1 MSKIILKKS
10 SVADKVPLPADLA
23 YGELALNYADS
34 KLFFKKPDNTIGTIG
49 GASGALQNRYSY
61 TATAAQTTFSATY
74 TAPYVDVY
82 LNGLRLSSGV
92 DYVAT
97 NGTSVV
103 LTPGAAVNDLVEIV
117 AQVVNIMA
125 LVDATKLAL
134 TGGTMTGVIGFAAGQ
149 TFPGTQTTLVSST
162 SIKTINGISVLGSG
176 NIQIDGGVVSF
187 NTRTGAVTLSSTDV
201 TTALGFT
208 PVSQSAINSSIN
220 AVIDAAP
227 GTLDTLNELAAALG
241 DDPNF
246 ATTVTSNIASKLS
259 LSGGS
264 LTGAL
269 SVAGTTTATQFTGS
283 GAGLTSIPNSA
294 TTATN
299 ANTVSTIVARDANG
313 DFLAGGINTAR
324 GLIDTSVANTFR
336 ILNPGGAA
344 YYIGVTTGAIQI
356 QLPTGFGNGTFLDT
370 VIRMRITVSDFSG
383 QGFEIISEAW
393 PYRFGTNIGLNY
405 SRVYMTTG
413 SRQSVNTRW
422 AWDGTRWSFFIGN
435 IGDSWN
441 YAMVNINDV
450 QVGGNI
456 ANTDLWRAGWNIQA
470 NNSSYGTVYG
480 GVNVPTLLATNVSGT
495 VAIANGGTGTT
506 TRQEAMD
513 ALAGAVTSGQ
523 YLRGNGTDVVM
534 SAIQAADVPTLN
546 QSTTGNAATATT
558 LQTARTINGV
568 SFNGSANIT
577 VADSTKLPLAGGTL
591 TGGLSGT
598 TATFSGLI
606 KADGGTTQ
614 VGSSAGTYRQFR
626 FDGTISADGTTFNTL
641 LHAGNYTSYSPSL
654 TGSGASGTWG
664 ISVTGSAASS
674 TLSVIQDTR
683 AAQLT
688 PNDYADYRATYE
700 FTNLIVDSD
709 WRSAFTMKGWND
721 GYAAWQIIG
730 PSSTNSPETF
740 YLRSGL
746 NTTWNPVR
754 TILHSGNY
762 TSYSPTLTG
771 GSASGTWGINITGNA
786 ATATT
791 ATNLSGGSIN
801 ATSASFSGLITGRLS
816 VGTNV
821 NTNND
826 TGSISVRG
834 DSANAASISFHR
846 AGAYAINMGL
856 GTDNVFVIGG
866 WSASSN
872 AFRMDGS
879 GNLTMLANVTAY
891 SDERVKT
898 NWRDLRPDF
907 IDRLAEVKHG
917 IYDRTDQVSTQVGVS
932 AQSLREILEQAV
944 MENADGQL
952 SVAYGN
958 AALVS
963 AVELAK
969 RVVDQEA
976 RIQHLETLINTIL
989 NKD

>member
-149 TFPGTQTTLVSST
+149 TFPGTQTTLVSGT

-269 SVAGTTTATQFTGS
+269 SVAGTITATQFTGS

-324 GLIDTSVANTFR
+324 GLTDVSGTNAALRVV
-336 ILNPGGAA
+336 NPGGAA
-344 YYIGVTTGAIQI
+344 LYTSGLNGAIQI
-356 QLPTGFGNGTFLDT
+356 QLPASAVGTMF
-370 VIRMRITVSDFSG
+370 RMTIKVWAYENAATFDICCGAYVYSG
-383 QGFEIISEAW
+383 GIANQFA
-393 PYRFGTNIGLNY
+393 
-405 SRVYMTTG
+405 YMTTG
-413 SRQSVNTRW
+413 GSALYNTRW
-422 AWDGTRWSFFIGN
+422 GWDGSRHSFFIGEL
-435 IGDSWN
+435 DTFWS
-441 YAMVNINDV
+441 YAVVSVVDV
-450 QVGGNI
+450 QAGFQSFAASN
-456 ANTDLWRAGWNIQA
+456 LQAGW
-470 NNSSYGTVYG
+470 
-480 GVNVPTLLATNVSGT
+480 T
-495 VAIANGGTGTT
+495 VAINSTGFGT
-506 TRQEAMD
+506 
-513 ALAGAVTSGQ
+513 V
-523 YLRGNGTDVVM
+523 
-534 SAIQAADVPTLN
+534 
-546 QSTTGNAATATT
+546 
-558 LQTARTINGV
+558 
-568 SFNGSANIT
+568 
-577 VADSTKLPLAGGTL
+577 
-591 TGGLSGT
+591 LSGPN
-598 TATFSGLI
+598 I
-606 KADGGTTQ
+606 
-614 VGSSAGTYRQFR
+614 
-626 FDGTISADGTTFNTL
+626 
-641 LHAGNYTSYSPSL
+641 PSL
-654 TGSGASGTWG
+654 
-664 ISVTGSAASS
+664 
-674 TLSVIQDTR
+674 
-683 AAQLT
+683 
-688 PNDYADYRATYE
+688 RAT
-700 FTNLIVDSD
+700 N
-709 WRSAFTMKGWND
+709 
-721 GYAAWQIIG
+721 
-730 PSSTNSPETF
+730 
-740 YLRSGL
+740 
-746 NTTWNPVR
+746 
-754 TILHSGNY
+754 
-762 TSYSPTLTG
+762 LTG
-771 GSASGTWGINITGNA
+771 GSAGTIPYQSAVNTTVQLAAGTSGQVLRSNGAAAPSWVNGTISGISLGSNLNTLTLGTSGTGLSGSTTYNGSGAAAFTVTSNATNANTGSTIVARDASGNFSAGTITATLSG
-786 ATATT
+786 TATT
-791 ATNLSGGSIN
+791 ATNQSGGTVN
-801 ATSASFSGLITGRLS
+801 ATTGAFSGAITLPTGAGTNLIKAGTGDGASFTTYNLKINSWWGIGFGDYQDLTTVKAYIDCRNGNFGTSGQFVGPGTGLTGTASGLSIGGSAGSVTNGVYTIGDQTIGGQKSFTSLLVGRNT

-821 NTNND
+821 NNNND
-826 TGSISVRG
+826 TGSFSVRG
-834 DSANAASISFHR
+834 DSANAASMSFHR
-846 AGAYAINMGL
+846 SGAYAINMGL
-856 GTDNVFVIGG
+856 GTDNVFRIGG
-866 WSASSN
+866 WSAQSN
-872 AFRMDGS
+872 CLQLDGS
-879 GNLTMLANVTAY
+879 GNLTALANVTAY
-891 SDERVKT
+891 SDERLKKDWAKVATDFVERLSKVKAGT
-898 NWRDLRPDF
+898 YTRID
-907 IDRLAEVKHG
+907 IDRRQAG
-917 IYDRTDQVSTQVGVS
+917 TS
-932 AQSLREILEQAV
+932 AQDWQKLLPEVV
-944 MENADGQL
+944 MEGEDEDKTL
-952 SVAYGN
+952 SLAYGN